1 MKNDRQKMIL
11 EIIRN
16 EMNSEERKQKNDLN
30 LETGTPSWL
39 TTLLIREKGYIL
51 NKKGF
56 SDISDVVEH

>member
-1 MKNDRQKMIL
+1 MKCAQKK
-11 EIIRN
+11 E
-16 EMNSEERKQKNDLN
+16 KKKDLN